1 MSWLSYLSRK
11 TSSSRFIP
19 EIDGLRFI
27 AIITV
32 VLFHLNSALAK
43 ESGLGLSNALMDMG
57 GSKHMF
63 SLAWWWVRLDLGV
76 KLFFAISGF
85 VLALPF
91 LRYQMGLSDKSVDL
105 KSYFTRRLTRLE
117 PPFIIS
123 LIGFYLLHTF
133 LLDANYLEYLKH
145 LAAGIIYGHVF
156 IFGEANPI
164 NSVSWSLETE
174 AQFYLL
180 VPVLFYLSSVFG
192 NGKQGIR
199 MLAFALV
206 VFLSV
211 FFKKRFIW
219 DPYLNRSIFCYFMN
233 FAMGIM
239 SCWYYLKYPRWFKE
253 RKYVFDLLGLAAF
266 FGMFYF
272 YKPQHHYQNI
282 IFFNLSIFFTVVAAF
297 KGRLL
302 NHFYSRKWIY
312 TIGGMCYSIY
322 LLHYALFH
330 ASVKLSRATWVDDW
344 TYTTNLILHIL
355 PQLFLVLLVS
365 SIFYILFERPF
376 MQRERKK

>member
-1 MSWLSYLSRK
+1 MRLLSYLSRK
-11 TSSSRFIP
+11 TSSSCFIP

-32 VLFHLNSALAK
+32 VLFHLNTAFSKELGIGFSQALDA
-43 ESGLGLSNALMDMG
+43 MG
-57 GSKHMF
+57 GAKTNF

-91 LRYQMGLSDKSVDL
+91 LRYQMGLSDKSVNL

-117 PPFIIS
+117 PPFVIS
-123 LIGFYLLHTF
+123 LVGFYLVHTLF
-133 LLDANYLEYLKH
+133 IDANYIQYLKH
-145 LAAGIIYGHVF
+145 LAAGLIYGHVF

-164 NSVSWSLETE
+164 NPVSWSLETE

-180 VPVLFYLSSVFG
+180 VPVLFYLRSLFG
-192 NGKQGIR
+192 NGKQR
-199 MLAFALV
+199 MLAFVLLV
-206 VFLSV
+206 LLSV
-211 FFKKRFIW
+211 FFKKQFIW
-219 DPYLNRSIFCYFMN
+219 DPYLNRSIFSYFMN

-253 RKYVFDLLGLAAF
+253 RKYVFDLFGLAAF

-282 IFFNLSIFFTVVAAF
+282 IFFNLSILFTVFSAF

-322 LLHYALFH
+322 LLHYAFFH

-344 TYTTNLILHIL
+344 TYTTNLILQIL

>member
-43 ESGLGLSNALMDMG
+43 ESGLGLSNAFMDMG

-76 KLFFAISGF
+76 KLFFAICGF

-91 LRYQMGLSDKSVDL
+91 LRYQMGLSDKSVNL

-117 PPFIIS
+117 PPFVIS
-123 LIGFYLLHTF
+123 LVGFYLVHTF
-133 LLDANYLEYLKH
+133 FLDANYIHYLKH
-145 LAAGIIYGHVF
+145 LGAGIIYGHVF

-164 NSVSWSLETE
+164 NPVSWSLETE
-174 AQFYLL
+174 AQFYVL
-180 VPVLFYLSSVFG
+180 VPILFYLRSLFG
-192 NGKQGIR
+192 NGKQR
-199 MLAFALV
+199 MLAFALLV
-206 VFLSV
+206 LFSV
-211 FFKKRFIW
+211 FFKKQFIW
-219 DPYLNRSIFCYFMN
+219 DPYLNRSIFSYFMN

-253 RKYVFDLLGLAAF
+253 RKYVFDLLGLVAF

-297 KGRLL
+297 KGRFL

-322 LLHYALFH
+322 LLHYAFFH
-330 ASVKLSRATWVDDW
+330 ASVKFSAVTWVDDW
-344 TYTTNLILHIL
+344 TYTTNLLLQIL

-365 SIFYILFERPF
+365 SIFYVLFERPF
-376 MQRERKK
+376 MRKNVFKN

>member
-1 MSWLSYLSRK
+1 MRLLSSLSRK
-11 TSSSRFIP
+11 TSSSSFIP
-19 EIDGLRFI
+19 EIDGLRFL

-32 VLFHLNSALAK
+32 VLYHLNTAFSK
-43 ESGLGLSNALMDMG
+43 ELGIGLSQALDAMG
-57 GSKHMF
+57 GVKTNF
-63 SLAWWWVRLDLGV
+63 YLAWWWVRLDLGV

-91 LRYQMGLSDKSVDL
+91 LRYQMGLSDKSVNL

-117 PPFIIS
+117 PPFVVS
-123 LIGFYLLHTF
+123 LVGFYLVHTLF
-133 LLDANYLEYLKH
+133 LDANYIHYLKH
-145 LAAGIIYGHVF
+145 LGAGIIYGHVF

-164 NSVSWSLETE
+164 NPVSWSLETE

-180 VPVLFYLSSVFG
+180 VPILFYLRSLFG
-192 NGKQGIR
+192 NGKQGVR
-199 MLAFALV
+199 MLAFALLV
-206 VFLSV
+206 LLSV
-211 FFKKRFIW
+211 FFKKQFIW
-219 DPYLNRSIFCYFMN
+219 DPYLNRSIFSYFMN

-239 SCWYYLKYPRWFKE
+239 SCWFYLKYPNWFKE
-253 RKYVFDLLGLAAF
+253 KSFGFDLLGLVAF

-282 IFFNLSIFFTVVAAF
+282 VFFNLSIFFTVIAAF

-302 NHFYSRKWIY
+302 NLFYSRKWIY

-322 LLHYALFH
+322 LLHYAFFH
-330 ASVKLSRATWVDDW
+330 ASVKLFRATWVDDW
-344 TYTTNLILHIL
+344 TYTTNLLLQIL

-376 MQRERKK
+376 MQRVRKK

>member
-57 GSKHMF
+57 GSKQMF

-85 VLALPF
+85 VLDLPF
-91 LRYQMGLSDKSVDL
+91 LRYQMGLSDKSVNI

-117 PPFIIS
+117 PTFVVS
-123 LIGFYLLHTF
+123 LVGFYLVHTL
-133 LLDANYLEYLKH
+133 LLDANHIQYLKH
-145 LAAGIIYGHVF
+145 LGAGIIYGHVF

-164 NSVSWSLETE
+164 NPVSWSLETE

-180 VPVLFYLSSVFG
+180 VPILFYLSSVFG

-199 MLAFALV
+199 MLAFALLV
-206 VFLSV
+206 LLSV
-211 FFKKRFIW
+211 FFKKQFIW
-219 DPYLNRSIFCYFMN
+219 DPYLNRSIFSYFMN
-233 FAMGIM
+233 FAIGIM
-239 SCWYYLKYPRWFKE
+239 SCWYYLKYPIWFKE
-253 RKYVFDLLGLAAF
+253 KSYGFDFLGLVAF

-302 NHFYSRKWIY
+302 NLFYSRKWIY

-322 LLHYALFH
+322 LLHYAFFH

-344 TYTTNLILHIL
+344 TYTSNLLLQIL
-355 PQLFLVLLVS
+355 PQLFFVLLVS